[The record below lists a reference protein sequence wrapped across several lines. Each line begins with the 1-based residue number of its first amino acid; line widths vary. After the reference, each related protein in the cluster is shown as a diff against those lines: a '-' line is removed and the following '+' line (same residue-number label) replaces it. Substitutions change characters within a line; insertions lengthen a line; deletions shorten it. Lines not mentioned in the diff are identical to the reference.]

1 MLHVKQLLE
10 VNARVNRPNAWALS
24 GWRKDIKG
32 MESWTILD
40 KNIRHPRK
48 AEILK
53 NLLVLL
59 PLFGRME
66 KAERCTRVR

>member
-1 MLHVKQLLE
+1 
-10 VNARVNRPNAWALS
+10 
-24 GWRKDIKG
+24 
-32 MESWTILD
+32 MEAWTILN
-40 KNIRHPRK
+40 KNIRHPSK

-66 KAERCTRVR
+66 RAERCTRVDKKAGL